1 MSHETFLTILENNIQ
16 NYTNTNK
23 EVLWNAWKDVSKRL
37 RFQSSKFSL
46 YSHSLASLNETSCE
60 AVNKSLWM
68 YRGFS
73 VQKMKDEMGE
83 EHLE

>member
-1 MSHETFLTILENNIQ
+1 MSRDVFNHTWRITTK
-16 NYTNTNK
+16 TNTNK
-23 EVLWNAWKDVSKRL
+23 EVHWNVYKFF
-37 RFQSSKFSL
+37 RFQSSEFSL
-46 YSHSLASLNETSCE
+46 FSHSLASLNETSCE
-60 AVNKSLWM
+60 AVNKPLWM